1 MTSNSKAILIDLQKK
16 NFYSLTPLIASID
29 RDERLRNLDLKTF
42 KSLNSQILKKHLNK
56 YDEIVVAI
64 SFRSA
69 QLTEIYDQMKQ
80 FYDNLSYSE
89 IRKITFIAGGSH
101 PSGDP
106 LNTLKMGFDY
116 AFIGEAEYSLSDFL
130 NRFLEKGDLKATPGV
145 AYFDDN
151 REKIVKK
158 SNPPLIDLNDYPL
171 VSQKR
176 GLYPPLEITRGCS
189 FGCKFCQVPNLFHH
203 NVRHRSPDIVIDTVK
218 WMMPRKLSDIRFIT
232 PNSFGYMSKS
242 SRSVNKEA
250 ILQLLSSISSLEGI
264 RSVYF
269 GTFPGEVRP
278 ETVTED
284 LVSAV
289 KPLITNRRISIG
301 LQSGSEK
308 VLQKIIRGHSV
319 EEGIKAINIL
329 ISEGFQPIV
338 DFIFGL
344 PGASEQDEME
354 SINIVEYLVKESAII
369 RAHVFMP
376 LPGTAFKNETYGR
389 VPVKIRKKLGL
400 LTKEGKIEGNW
411 ATQEKYVEE
420 AWKTAKAVTQNPII
434 KREDNHN

>member
-1 MTSNSKAILIDLQKK
+1 MTSNPKAILIDLQKK
-16 NFYSLTPLIASID
+16 NFYSLTPLIATID

-42 KSLNSQILKKHLNK
+42 ESLNSQILKNHLNK

-69 QLTEIYDQMKQ
+69 QLTEIYNQMKQ
-80 FYDNLSYSE
+80 FYDKLSYSE

-130 NRFLEKGDLKATPGV
+130 NRFLEKRDLKATPGV
-145 AYFDDN
+145 AYLDDN
-151 REKIVKK
+151 RETVKNP
-158 SNPPLIDLNDYPL
+158 NPPLIDLNEYPL
-171 VSQKR
+171 VSLKR

-189 FGCKFCQVPNLFHH
+189 FGCKFCQVPKLYHH
-203 NVRHRSPDIVIDTVK
+203 NVRHRSPNVVVNTVK
-218 WMMPRKLSDIRFIT
+218 WMISRKLNDIRFIT

-242 SRSVNKEA
+242 PRSVNKEA
-250 ILQLLSSISSLEGI
+250 ILRLLSSISSLEGI

-289 KPLITNRRISIG
+289 KNLITNRRISIG

-308 VLQKIIRGHSV
+308 VLQKIKRGHSV
-319 EEGIKAINIL
+319 EEGIKAVNIL

-344 PGASEQDEME
+344 PGASEQDEIE
-354 SINIVEYLVKESAII
+354 SINLIEYLVKENAII

-376 LPGTAFKNETYGR
+376 LPGTDFENETYGR
-389 VPVKIRKKLGL
+389 VPNKIRKKLGL

-420 AWKTAKAVTQNPII
+420 AWKTAKAVSQNPII